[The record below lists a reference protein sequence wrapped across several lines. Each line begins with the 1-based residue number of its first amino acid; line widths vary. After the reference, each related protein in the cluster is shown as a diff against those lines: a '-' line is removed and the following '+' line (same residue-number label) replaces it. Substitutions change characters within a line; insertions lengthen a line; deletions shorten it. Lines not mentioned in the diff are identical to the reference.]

1 MVNVTFYTRA
11 IDEEMDEEA
20 KKSMLKDKMLE
31 ALADRYARI
40 ILTATIDEPK
50 SVIQLSEEY
59 NIPMSTAYR
68 KVNKLK
74 RDGLIKVDGS
84 VINNGKRYF
93 LYKSNIKAVNI
104 IFTLDTL
111 KVDVIINKDMRR
123 SAYW

>member
-1 MVNVTFYTRA
+1 MQR
-11 IDEEMDEEA
+11 IDEEMSEEA
-20 KKSMLKDKMLE
+20 KKSMIKDKILE
-31 ALADRYARI
+31 ALADKYAWI

-93 LYKSNIKAVNI
+93 LYRSNIKAINI